1 MDPSRQRRTLAL
13 ADGRGAVFAL
23 TALTST
29 FDVQRAGNDRLEAFD
44 LVGERIVAFS
54 EYRQG
59 H

>member
-1 MDPSRQRRTLAL
+1 MCQRRTLAL

-23 TALTST
+23 TST
-29 FDVQRAGNDRLEAFD
+29 FDVQRAGNDRLGAFD